1 MTNVEHVHAADIIGY
16 SVDAADGHVG
26 KVDKRSGGPPNGYF
40 VVSIGHVFT
49 KKVTLPLAAI
59 TELDDDAQTVLLAMG
74 EEEAKAAPE
83 FTEDETAVY
92 FDKPL

>member
-1 MTNVEHVHAADIIGY
+1 MTNLAHVHAADIVGY
-16 SVDAADGHVG
+16 AVEAADGHVG

-49 KKVTLPLAAI
+49 KKVTLPLSAI
-59 TELDDDAQTVLLAMG
+59 AEVDDDAQIVVLAIG

-83 FTEDETAVY
+83 CTDDGSAIY